1 MEMTVVVKDENGVL
15 IENADVY
22 LNNKPI
28 GKTPFVKK
36 KVSHAVWK
44 SYQIMVKKEG
54 YLDTEITSKRGVHIV
69 HLIIGFIGII
79 GVIITMGVGL
89 FLGLLLLFWLWAYGT
104 SKVQTITLKTD
115 PKNRIRKCPSCGET
129 IQPMQT
135 RCEACGALVG

>member
-1 MEMTVVVKDENGVL
+1 MEMTVVVKDENGVP

-28 GKTPFVKK
+28 GKTPFVKA

-54 YLDTEITSKRGVHIV
+54 FLDTEITSKRGVHIV
-69 HLIIGFIGII
+69 HLIIGIIGIPGLI
-79 GVIITMGVGL
+79 AAGAGVVL
-89 FLGLLLLFWLWAYGT
+89 LPFLLWAYGT
-104 SKVQTITLKTD
+104 SKVQTITLKIN
-115 PKNRIRKCPSCGET
+115 PKNRNRKCPSCGEI

-135 RCEACGALVG
+135 RCEACGALVE

>member
-1 MEMTVVVKDENGVL
+1 MEMTVVVKDENGVP

-44 SYQIMVKKEG
+44 SYQIRVKKEG
-54 YLDTEITSKRGVHIV
+54 YLDAEVKSKRGLHIV
-69 HLIIGFIGII
+69 HLIIGL
-79 GVIITMGVGL
+79 VP
-89 FLGLLLLFWLWAYGT
+89 FLWLLLLWAYGT
-104 SKVQTITLKTD
+104 GKVQTITLKID

-135 RCEACGALVG
+135 RCEACGALVE